1 MKRRE
6 RAISK
11 GNIITFHT
19 SSWSTVGEEGGREE
33 EEEDEEGGRENGGAE
48 EHLKVITGP

>member
-1 MKRRE
+1 MEMKGADGE

-19 SSWSTVGEEGGREE
+19 SSWSTVGEEGGGKKRRG
-33 EEEDEEGGRENGGAE
+33 EDGGAE
-48 EHLKVITGP
+48 EHLKVITHP